1 MVPFAMQKF
10 FSLVRSYLLTVAL
23 STASVLF
30 RKFFP
35 VPVNST
41 YFLLPPI
48 KQNQG
53 VCSYTEVFDPLG
65 DFCVDVHMD
74 LFSFFCGHHSV
85 WKIPSVE
92 DPVLYPVCFLNQK
105 PGAHGYEELF
115 RWLQFREQICLLLCQ
130 ALQQFLLSMIVLDIL
145 NFGVSIWS

>member
-1 MVPFAMQKF
+1 MVSFAMQKI

-23 STASVLF
+23 TTASVLF
-30 RKFFP
+30 RKLFP
-35 VPVNST
+35 MPVSST

-74 LFSFFCGHHSV
+74 LFSFFCRHHSV
-85 WKIPSVE
+85 GKIPPVE
-92 DPVLYPVCFLNQK
+92 DPVLYPVCTVGFLIKNQVPTGMRNYFGDFNSVNK
-105 PGAHGYEELF
+105 YVCF
-115 RWLQFREQICLLLCQ
+115 YVK
-130 ALQQFLLSMIVLDIL
+130 LS
-145 NFGVSIWS
+145 SSSYYP